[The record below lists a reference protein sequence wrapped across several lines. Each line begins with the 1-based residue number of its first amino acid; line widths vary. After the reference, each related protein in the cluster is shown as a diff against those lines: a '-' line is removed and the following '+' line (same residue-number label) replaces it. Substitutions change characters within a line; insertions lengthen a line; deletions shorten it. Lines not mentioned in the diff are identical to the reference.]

1 MKSATALRNHLAT
14 LGPGELAALLR
25 ARRVGAAGWRT
36 GREPRDL
43 AELAALL
50 LEDRSVADALSRLGN
65 PALQVLGAAV
75 WSASRAHGALR
86 SGPYWTP
93 LEPST
98 RTVSTAELLELL
110 ANGDGARRAAAER
123 ELDGLRALAL
133 VLPAA
138 AGTLALPAFVHR
150 HLADSLGLGR
160 PVAQLMTDAFNAPE
174 VHRVAAGLDLVGNRD
189 RARAQAAVVAL
200 LADPE
205 QVRALVR
212 SAPRAAAE
220 LLAGMLSGPPL
231 LRTHCFLPL
240 GGYHYGPGTKYQL
253 RPGGSGDPGTDWL
266 AGHGL
271 VVPVGPDLVELPFEV
286 ADALAGARVS
296 APCDPEPPQLTGT
309 EPVPDVLREAQAAA
323 AAASRRVEL
332 LLAACA
338 AVPAAVRKAGGL
350 AVRDTRRLAKA
361 LGATEEQTRLW
372 IDLAYHADLLGIRE
386 PELERP
392 AGRGRRQPV
401 PTGPAQLLPT
411 TRYDR
416 WQTRS
421 PSDRLVPVICAWAVV
436 PEVLGWWPEQRE
448 GTPVAL
454 VQPQDPEAVRLRR
467 QVLAALA
474 ALPPGRGLG
483 PAAALRGQALLDLV
497 ELVGWL
503 CPSVLSDSLEQ
514 PDEAG
519 ADAERVLATLREAE
533 LLGVV
538 AHGRLTPLGEA
549 VLALLDTEA
558 ADCFPYVPGA
568 DDRDA
573 PGGRGSGRASG
584 GAAGQGAGP
593 GYREPLAA
601 LRAALAE
608 LLPPPRTTARFQADL
623 TAIAAG
629 APSAELAELLGAAAD
644 RESEGHA
651 VVWRFGAASVRRALD
666 AGMSAQEL
674 LARLAEVAEG
684 GLPQP
689 LEYLV
694 RDTGRTHGHI
704 RVVRSACCIRSD
716 DEALVLELSKTRA
729 LAKLELRRIAPT
741 VLISTASPVATLEA
755 LRAAGFAPVLEAE
768 TGATVVERAP
778 ELRAEPRM
786 ADYYRLRRKN
796 SHSNNDTDVLAE
808 RLIQPN

>member
-1 MKSATALRNHLAT
+1 VKSATAVRNHLAK
-14 LGPGELAALLR
+14 LGPGELAALLE
-25 ARRVGAAGWRT
+25 ARRVGAVGSRP
-36 GREPRDL
+36 GREPRDI
-43 AELAALL
+43 AELAELL

-65 PALQVLGAAV
+65 PGLQVLGAAV
-75 WSASRAHGALR
+75 WLASRTHGALR

-98 RTVSTAELLELL
+98 RTIPEAGLLELL
-110 ANGDGARRAAAER
+110 AAGDPARRAAAVR
-123 ELDGLRALAL
+123 ELAALRARLL

-160 PVAQLMTDAFNAPE
+160 PVEQLMTDAFNAPE
-174 VHRVAAGLDLVGNRD
+174 VHRVAAGLDLSEHRD
-189 RARAQAAVVAL
+189 RPRAQAAVAEL
-200 LADPE
+200 LGDRE
-205 QVRALVR
+205 RVRALVA
-212 SAPRAAAE
+212 SAPPAAAE
-220 LLAGMLSGPPL
+220 LLAGMLAGPPL
-231 LRTHCFLPL
+231 LRTHCFVPL
-240 GGYHYGPGTKYQL
+240 GGFHYGPGTKYQL

-266 AGHGL
+266 AAHGL

-286 ADALAGARVS
+286 ADALADGRVGA
-296 APCDPEPPQLTGT
+296 PFDPEPPPLTRTG
-309 EPVPDVLREAQAAA
+309 PVPDARHEAQAAA
-323 AAASRRVEL
+323 ATATRRVEL

-338 AVPAAVRKAGGL
+338 AAAPAVRKSGGL

-361 LGATEEQTRLW
+361 VGAAEQQTRLW
-372 IDLAYHADLLGIRE
+372 IDLGYHADLLGIRE
-386 PELERP
+386 AELERP
-392 AGRGRRQPV
+392 AGRGRRTPV
-401 PTGPAQLLPT
+401 PTGPARLLPT
-411 TRYDR
+411 SRYDR

-421 PSDRLVPVICAWAVV
+421 PADRLVPVICAWAVV
-436 PEVLGWWPEQRE
+436 PELLTWWPEGRGE
-448 GTPVAL
+448 TPVAL
-454 VQPQDPEAVRLRR
+454 VQPQDPAAVPLRR

-474 ALPPGRGLG
+474 TLPPDRGLG
-483 PAAALRGQALLDLV
+483 PAAALGGQALLELV

-503 CPSVLSDSLEQ
+503 CPSVLSDDLSDPGG
-514 PDEAG
+514 PDGPDADG
-519 ADAERVLATLREAE
+519 PDAERVLATLREAE
-533 LLGVV
+533 LLGAV
-538 AHGRLTPLGEA
+538 AHGRLTPVGEA
-549 VLALLDTEA
+549 VLALLDTDA
-558 ADCFPYVPGA
+558 AYCFPYVPGA

-573 PGGRGSGRASG
+573 PGGRGR
-584 GAAGQGAGP
+584 GAAT

-651 VVWRFGAASVRRALD
+651 VVWRFGTASVRRALD
-666 AGMSAQEL
+666 AGIPAQEL

-716 DEALVLELSKTRA
+716 DESLVLELSRTRA
-729 LAKLELRRIAPT
+729 LGKLELRRIAPT
-741 VLISTASPVATLEA
+741 VLISTASPAATLEA

-768 TGATVVERAP
+768 TGVTVVERAP
-778 ELRAEPRM
+778 ELRAESRM
-786 ADYYRLRRKN
+786 ADYYRLRHKN
-796 SHSNNDTDVLAE
+796 RSSDNTTEALAE
-808 RLIQPN
+808 RLLQQN